1 MIEHETQKLK
11 SLDENHNLHMKE
23 WRDKLRPRKKVL
35 SSPQIGVLGWLE
47 GAMSRALVLCGIYLV
62 FCFLL
67 LQALEDELNQKK
79 REQEMFFK
87 LSVEADEQTP
97 ASPVKHTKFIPF
109 SSTES
114 S

>member
-1 MIEHETQKLK
+1 MADRGGQ
-11 SLDENHNLHMKE
+11 SLYVQYSAKHISCC
-23 WRDKLRPRKKVL
+23 VC
-35 SSPQIGVLGWLE
+35 S
-47 GAMSRALVLCGIYLV
+47 
-62 FCFLL
+62 LL

-87 LSVEADEQTP
+87 LSEEADEQTP
-97 ASPVKHTKFIPF
+97 ASPTKHAKFIPF

>member
-1 MIEHETQKLK
+1 
-11 SLDENHNLHMKE
+11 
-23 WRDKLRPRKKVL
+23 
-35 SSPQIGVLGWLE
+35 
-47 GAMSRALVLCGIYLV
+47 MSRALVLCGIYLV

-87 LSVEADEQTP
+87 MSVEADEQTP

>member
-1 MIEHETQKLK
+1 MASPECPVWLIGGDKVCRSSTVPNT
-11 SLDENHNLHMKE
+11 SL
-23 WRDKLRPRKKVL
+23 VAC
-35 SSPQIGVLGWLE
+35 S
-47 GAMSRALVLCGIYLV
+47 
-62 FCFLL
+62 LL

-87 LSVEADEQTP
+87 LSEEADEQTP
-97 ASPVKHTKFIPF
+97 ASPTKHAKFIPF